1 MLLALHSS
9 PNPAGNLERMVTHV
23 ASASGMEFEL
33 IRLTDL
39 DMSPC
44 LGCVRC
50 ARNNKCA
57 QKDDLTSVFEK
68 LVSAR
73 GLILGGVNYNGVF
86 NSIAHIFLERL
97 FALYHQD
104 SILRN
109 MPAAVVA
116 VGGEEPEKA
125 GLGLTSYLRDI
136 YFFHVIGMALFKS
149 DVPPCFSCGFG
160 TKCSAGMPA
169 LNWPDEEFKNL
180 TSITKN
186 MFLRYEDNPD
196 AVEACERLGLALG
209 RAVSGAQAKHPR
221 SGAGYYIP

>member
-73 GLILGGVNYNGVF
+73 GLILGGVN
-86 NSIAHIFLERL
+86 
-97 FALYHQD
+97 
-104 SILRN
+104 
-109 MPAAVVA
+109 
-116 VGGEEPEKA
+116 
-125 GLGLTSYLRDI
+125 
-136 YFFHVIGMALFKS
+136 
-149 DVPPCFSCGFG
+149 
-160 TKCSAGMPA
+160 
-169 LNWPDEEFKNL
+169 
-180 TSITKN
+180 
-186 MFLRYEDNPD
+186 
-196 AVEACERLGLALG
+196 
-209 RAVSGAQAKHPR
+209 
-221 SGAGYYIP
+221 